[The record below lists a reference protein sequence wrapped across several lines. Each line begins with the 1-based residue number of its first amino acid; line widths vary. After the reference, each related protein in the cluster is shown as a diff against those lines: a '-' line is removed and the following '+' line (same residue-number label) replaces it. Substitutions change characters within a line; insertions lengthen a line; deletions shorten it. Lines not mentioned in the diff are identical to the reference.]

1 MQVIAVAI
9 AIVVLNV
16 FREDAMARYRT
27 NVINGD
33 RNEGGCAPLT
43 LVHCETDACMFV
55 LLSLSVHFVLCR
67 SRCCPK

>member
-9 AIVVLNV
+9 AIAVLNV

-33 RNEGGCAPLT
+33 RNEGG
-43 LVHCETDACMFV
+43 
-55 LLSLSVHFVLCR
+55 
-67 SRCCPK
+67 